1 MLFIISK
8 LFILK
13 KILSV
18 FLTGCVIKIMDDYL
32 DQDIDILENEQNLF
46 TVLELGVLPY
56 ALLLLSLA
64 FFLDSVT
71 ALSLFLASFAVG
83 MGGNLTAKMPSGLY
97 GYQESF
103 IVLLLGFLSLKINML
118 SSILIIIVI
127 QLLDD
132 IKDYKRNKINKK
144 NLAFLLGKVE
154 CYLLAVICFLLSFY
168 LDSIKA
174 VSSIISTY
182 LITYI
187 IRLLLIKNEKA
198 VSETT

>member
-1 MLFIISK
+1 MLCTISK
-8 LFILK
+8 LFILR
-13 KILSV
+13 KILSI
-18 FLTGCVIKIMDDYL
+18 FLTGCVIKLMDDYL
-32 DQDIDILENEQNLF
+32 DQDIDVLEDEPNLF
-46 TVLELGVLPY
+46 TILELGGLPY

-64 FFLDSVT
+64 FFLDLVT
-71 ALSLFLASFAVG
+71 ALSLFLASFALG

-103 IVLLLGFLSLKINML
+103 IVLLLGFMSLKINML
-118 SSILIIIVI
+118 SSMLIIAVI
-127 QLLDD
+127 QLWDD
-132 IKDYKRNKINKK
+132 VKDYKRNKINKK

-154 CYLLAVICFLLSFY
+154 CSLLAVICFLLSFY

-187 IRLLLIKNEKA
+187 IRLILIKNEKA
-198 VSETT
+198 TSETI